1 MNSYKYPAFMSTK
14 NKNSETLLL
23 GPNPCYTKI
32 YVLSFLLYSKDRHDM
47 CFLYFNLIN

>member
-23 GPNPCYTKI
+23 RPNPCYHENICTI
-32 YVLSFLLYSKDRHDM
+32 VFIIFQRQT
-47 CFLYFNLIN
+47 